1 MIHYALVKMD
11 TGEVL
16 KCGSASK
23 ERMLLLPELEEPGLE
38 LFMTFPERA
47 NEETHMLDTATDQW
61 IERPTL
67 PEPSAS
73 YDLTALPA
81 GTIVTVV
88 DESSTVH
95 EITDLSETLTL
106 EGPQTYSVKVDPPF
120 PYQRIVKKVEVA

>member
-11 TGEVL
+11 TGEVV

-23 ERMLLLPELEEPGLE
+23 ERMLLLPELEGPGLE
-38 LFMTFPERA
+38 LFMTFPEQA
-47 NEETHMLDTATDQW
+47 NEETYMLDTANDQW

-73 YDLTALPA
+73 YDLTALPP
-81 GTIVTVV
+81 GTVVTVT

-95 EITDLSETLTL
+95 EITDLSETLIL
-106 EGPQTYSVKVDPPF
+106 EGPQKYRVKVDPPF
-120 PYQRIVKKVEVA
+120 PYQRLKTTVEVA